1 MTYIRST
8 KSQVNQMDE
17 TQLNELGKKLEWH
30 SKWPMQTAFEYN
42 RYVVNGMLFR
52 TVPRDEGKTTQNSG
66 VCVPGEDGHTYYG
79 KLTRIIE
86 VEYYDGT
93 RYVLFKCDW
102 ADTKI
107 NRGYKQDEYGFNLV
121 NFKNLIHTGERIT
134 DDPYVLCSQVS
145 QSYYVKDDRDPNWDV
160 AVKTVPRNVYDV
172 GQGEGEDANFD
183 NFRENEPFNLETI
196 HDPNDVGNDNFEYAR
211 NDVAPTEVQFQAP
224 RTRLYD
230 LFLITNI
237 ISRIYSYFVH
247 VLNLCIRVLIYILL

>member
-1 MTYIRST
+1 MDDIRLT
-8 KSQVNQMDE
+8 
-17 TQLNELGKKLEWH
+17 ELGKKLEWH
-30 SKWPMQTAFEYN
+30 SKGPMQTAFEYN

-52 TVPRDEGKTTQNSG
+52 TMLRDEGKTTQNSG
-66 VCVPGEDGHTYYG
+66 VCVPTEDGHTYYG

-102 ADTKI
+102 ADIKI

-160 AVKTVPRNVYDV
+160 AVKTIPRNVYDV
-172 GQGEGEDANFD
+172 GQGEGQDDNSGNFH
-183 NFRENEPFNLETI
+183 ENEPFNLGTS
-196 HDPNDVGNDNFEYAR
+196 HDPNDVGNDIFECAR
-211 NDVAPTEVQFQAP
+211 NDVAPTEVQFQST

-230 LFLITNI
+230 IFLM
-237 ISRIYSYFVH
+237 SF
-247 VLNLCIRVLIYILL
+247 ILDFIVILSMC